1 MDTPVLNRLVLNTP
15 VDVFITSMVK
25 ELVDFG
31 KIAPGKPALCA
42 LLQVIRED
50 VGVNIQ
56 ARIDEL
62 LRLLRD
68 ELTETPVDGAQVQS
82 RRETQNLQCAV
93 ILTAIPVEYVAVRAY
108 LTNLQEEIHPEGTI
122 YERGSFLSNGQLWQV
137 GIV

>member
-1 MDTPVLNRLVLNTP
+1 MAISNDTIQKLLTLLRPYLRDENERRAYLIRALGMDTPVLNRLVLNTP

-82 RRETQNLQCAV
+82 RRETQ
-93 ILTAIPVEYVAVRAY
+93 
-108 LTNLQEEIHPEGTI
+108 
-122 YERGSFLSNGQLWQV
+122 
-137 GIV
+137 